1 MIAKVRVWMRRD
13 SIYTQTYDEQQNKR
27 ANELEEST
35 GDRTMR
41 EMRALYTTDHCDA
54 ERVKNIDF
62 KIQCPKDR
70 GIRVGMHACVRV
82 YACGYRGYQVSINR

>member
-13 SIYTQTYDEQQNKR
+13 SIYTQTYDEQQIKR

-35 GDRTMR
+35 GDRTVR

-54 ERVKNIDF
+54 ECK
-62 KIQCPKDR
+62 KK
-70 GIRVGMHACVRV
+70 
-82 YACGYRGYQVSINR
+82 Y